1 MQFLRLPRPGQES
14 APYHYS
20 KAPFISMVDRCYSPF
35 LFGGPHRNL
44 PVPSSAGSPGRLVLP
59 KGGFLYIF
67 LQEKLKH
74 TI

>member
-20 KAPFISMVDRCYSPF
+20 KAPFIYMVDRCYSPF

-44 PVPSSAGSPGRLVLP
+44 RSPPRRGVLTGSCSRREGS
-59 KGGFLYIF
+59 FTF
-67 LQEKLKH
+67 SLQEKLKH